1 VTAPPTGR
9 YGFDPFALR
18 VRGVDSALAGQEES
32 IFALSN
38 GRLGVRS
45 AWEQGDPVV
54 ESGTLVNGFYET
66 WPIVYPERAY
76 GFASSGQT
84 IVYLPD
90 ATLLRVSVDGVA
102 LDLLTAEVERV
113 LDLSRG
119 LVVTTAHWPEVTV
132 RWDRLVSL
140 VHPQLMAARVEVT
153 AHRSLSLEIESGWA
167 RQDGERAS
175 GFDPRQAPTFQHAV
189 LIEENLERG
198 PDGLSFS
205 VGYRTNASAMEL
217 RCECRH
223 RAVLVT
229 VDPLYTGQPS
239 QEQSLDGQLLVE
251 TDGTATIFRGDLAAQ
266 KSVAIEKVCAYG
278 AATAARTEVSFA
290 ELAGEQSRHL
300 EEFWANQQIVIGDDP
315 SLQQAVNW
323 ITFQLHQA
331 TALVDGSGV
340 PAKGLTGQAYEGHVF
355 WDMDVFTLPFVANTD
370 PPTSARLIKYRHA
383 MLATARQRAG
393 QLNLAGALFPWRT
406 INGEEASAYFEA
418 GTAQYHIN
426 ADVILGLATYL
437 DATADTGLLWECGLE
452 MAVETARMW
461 ADLGF
466 YGKDGRFH
474 IHMVT
479 GPDEYTALVDDNAY
493 TNLMARFNLDRA
505 VEWSSRLAA
514 ESADDFADLAVRLH
528 LSGAD
533 IEEWRQAAAAM
544 YVPIDDA
551 RGITPQDA
559 RFLEREPW
567 DWDTPPDQYP
577 LLLHF
582 HPLVI
587 YRHQVLKQADV
598 VMAVFNLPD
607 DFTPEVALANFDFY
621 DPLTTGD
628 SSLSPPVQAGVA
640 AMVGHTDLA
649 LNYLRQGA
657 TLDLADLA
665 GNTGHG
671 VHLAAAGGVWLAI
684 VRGFGG
690 FRRREGNV
698 VVEPR
703 VPPAW
708 GSLSFSVMVDGAPLS
723 IQATPEKVTLHRPG
737 GEPVT
742 AEVWGQMLM
751 IGAEPLTV
759 NRP

>member
-1 VTAPPTGR
+1 M
-9 YGFDPFALR
+9 
-18 VRGVDSALAGQEES
+18 RGVDSALAGQEES

-66 WPIVYPERAY
+66 WPIMYPETAY
-76 GFASSGQT
+76 GYATSGQT

-90 ATLLRVSVDGVA
+90 ATLLRVSVDGAA

-140 VHPQLMAARVEVT
+140 LHPELMAARVEVT
-153 AHRSLSLEIESGWA
+153 AHRSLSLGIESGWGS
-167 RQDGERAS
+167 QDRERAS
-175 GFDPRQAPTFQHAV
+175 GFDPRLAPTFQHAV

-198 PDGLSFS
+198 PDGLAFS

-223 RAVLVT
+223 RAV
-229 VDPLYTGQPS
+229 
-239 QEQSLDGQLLVE
+239 LDGQLLVE

-300 EEFWANQQIVIGDDP
+300 EEFWANHQIVIGDDP

-355 WDMDVFTLPFVANTD
+355 WDMDVFTLPFVAHTD

-437 DATADTGLLWECGLE
+437 EATADTGLLWECGLE

-466 YGKDGRFH
+466 YGTDGRFH

-505 VEWSSRLAA
+505 VEWSSQLAA

-533 IEEWRQAAAAM
+533 IEAWRHAAAAM

-577 LLLHF
+577 LMLHF

-607 DFTPEVALANFDFY
+607 DFTPEVARANFDFY

-640 AMVGHTDLA
+640 AMVGHADLA

-657 TLDLADLA
+657 TVDLADLA

-671 VHLAAAGGVWLAI
+671 VHLAAAGGVWLAL

-690 FRRREGNV
+690 FRRKEGNV
-698 VVEPR
+698 VV
-703 VPPAW
+703 
-708 GSLSFSVMVDGAPLS
+708 
-723 IQATPEKVTLHRPG
+723 
-737 GEPVT
+737 
-742 AEVWGQMLM
+742 
-751 IGAEPLTV
+751 
-759 NRP
+759 